1 MLTSWGLDAET
12 ANSQKQEHPEVT
24 GAGWPQWGPLLLLA
38 DGLLRDPLRAPPA
51 APEQA
56 STSSAQS
63 CRMPPPAT
71 QRERSWLP
79 SSPGRGNPF
88 PFRLGPPVRRGAKGR
103 SVHVCLCLGT
113 KNRLVTK
120 LASPWGPSSPILFL
134 GPVSQRKGPCPRG
147 LAGGN

>member
-1 MLTSWGLDAET
+1 MI
-12 ANSQKQEHPEVT
+12 
-24 GAGWPQWGPLLLLA
+24 GAGWHQWGGHCFFQLMACSVIP
-38 DGLLRDPLRAPPA
+38 
-51 APEQA
+51 
-56 STSSAQS
+56 S
-63 CRMPPPAT
+63 
-71 QRERSWLP
+71 ERSRCRWTGLHIL
-79 SSPGRGNPF
+79 STELQNAATSYSEGKVLASLFSRKSHPF
-88 PFRLGPPVRRGAKGR
+88 HLGPPVRRGAKGR